1 MCRLPAEPMVSNST
15 GNKKAMTALQK
26 KLVTTAMETAFPR
39 TFRGK
44 ISEISSQEMGPNP
57 TCAQNTV
64 V

>member
-1 MCRLPAEPMVSNST
+1 MVSNST